1 MRTRAIFSAGA
12 PHSDAALAR
21 CETLFA
27 SPLSRA
33 QDHKR
38 GEYLKTDENH
48 VRQALLTTRKEALS
62 LYRAVIRASVFF
74 VWRDERGRG
83 WRDVIRDSARKEFE
97 AGRLERDPEM
107 VNRLLLTGRDAVDQ
121 AVSKFL
127 ERREAIQREE
137 DGGDGKG
144 SVGGSFGGSLGG
156 SVYGK

>member
-1 MRTRAIFSAGA
+1 
-12 PHSDAALAR
+12 
-21 CETLFA
+21 
-27 SPLSRA
+27 
-33 QDHKR
+33 
-38 GEYLKTDENH
+38 LKTDENH

-74 VWRDERGRG
+74 VWRDERGRV